1 MKSFK
6 GIDVSG
12 YQGKIDWHRVKKAG
26 VEFAILKV
34 IRKDLNSDKQFENNW
49 AGCLAAGV
57 PIQGVYHYTYATN
70 VGKAMGD
77 ARKVL
82 EILGQDR
89 HPFVWLDWEDKSL
102 PTGRLAADIINAYG
116 DVITAGGC
124 DFGIYFGMSYYDSYF
139 DKIMKYVRPQYRKGW
154 EARYYNGYGKEM
166 RICDAVNEKKRPV
179 NFNGVFFGWQ
189 YTSMGRV
196 DGITGNVDLNQ
207 WYVDIEAGDAA
218 MPEEKATY
226 QLSDFIRESR
236 DIWDVSATASAKEI
250 LSRTVTVSTSK
261 NQSHPIVTPL
271 ERYMQSLGYYTGSIE
286 ADRGKKPVFGN
297 GMKKAVILYQT
308 HVVKAKEEYRDG
320 ELTAGASTWKMLY
333 GARCK

>member
-89 HPFVWLDWEDKSL
+89 HPFVWQDWEDKSL

-124 DFGIYFGMSYYDSYF
+124 DFGIYFGMSYYDSYL
-139 DKIMKYVRPQYRKGW
+139 DKIMKYIKPLYQKGW
-154 EARYYNGYGKEM
+154 EARYYNGYKLEM
-166 RICDAVNEKKRPV
+166 RIADPV
-179 NFNGVFFGWQ
+179 NTDKKPANFDGKMFGWQ

-196 DGITGNVDLNQ
+196 DGIGGYVDLNQ
-207 WYVDIEAGDAA
+207 WFVDIEAAA
-218 MPEEKATY
+218 GGVSEENVSY
-226 QLSDFIRESR
+226 QLADFIKESR
-236 DIWDVSATASAKEI
+236 GIWNVPATASAKEI
-250 LSRTVTVSTSK
+250 VNKTVTVGTSR
-261 NQSHPIVTPL
+261 NRSHTIVTPL
-271 ERYMQSLGYYTGSIE
+271 ERYMKALGYYTGSIE
-286 ADRGKKPVFGN
+286 ADRGMPPVYGN
-297 GMKKAVILYQT
+297 GMRKAIILYQT
-308 HVVKAKEEYRDG
+308 NMVKASAKNQDG
-320 ELTAGASTWKMLY
+320 ILTAGGATWRRLY
-333 GARCK
+333 GIA